1 MWYDS
6 IKVNASETS
15 CSIPSIVTALV
26 VSDFFVSIGDFVV
39 LGETERVCAGTL
51 GKIKIKDKV
60 MLKNAENFF
69 TIETLLND
77 NLRKY
82 SQKMITSV

>member
-1 MWYDS
+1 
-6 IKVNASETS
+6 
-15 CSIPSIVTALV
+15 
-26 VSDFFVSIGDFVV
+26 
-39 LGETERVCAGTL
+39 
-51 GKIKIKDKV
+51 